1 MSRQF
6 SWGGSLV
13 ARLEFRRGCHLCPGG
28 LPTLAWL
35 HRKDLVKDGAVGG
48 LVNSKWC
55 CPSTTSARDPHLVG
69 TPSCLCEHK
78 SLVRN
83 KGTEQEVASALSTAA
98 PGGVLCR
105 TSSA

>member
-35 HRKDLVKDGAVGG
+35 HRKDLVKDGLRV
-48 LVNSKWC
+48 V
-55 CPSTTSARDPHLVG
+55 
-69 TPSCLCEHK
+69 
-78 SLVRN
+78 SL
-83 KGTEQEVASALSTAA
+83 TASGAA
-98 PGGVLCR
+98 PVLPVPEILISWGPHPAFVSTNR
-105 TSSA
+105 W